1 MAKTEKN
8 QAIDNANEAA
18 PRVQRER
25 KAALVLPT
33 FTTKNMSEGDS
44 VCIRV
49 TSEMTT
55 KPDIDH
61 KTGKQKINNK
71 TEQPALISVVNVE
84 DLDTGEIGE
93 MVVPIIMKN
102 AFEKFEGKLAGECF
116 ELVKGKAESNK
127 ATKWEIYSIEA

>member
-1 MAKTEKN
+1 MAKTAKN

-102 AFEKFEGKLAGECF
+102 AFEKFDILAGECF